1 MPKSVIYTEMIILQ
15 PILTEQSFSF
25 IPRSKTY
32 DGLYLRGE
40 STNIE
45 TEITITSSVN
55 GDYYDTI
62 NATFVNG
69 GFNLVKDNFYTLE
82 LRNGAE
88 VVHKDK
94 IFVTDQT
101 PVVNYSVNDGQYISN
116 ISTNEFIIYE

>member
-45 TEITITSSVN
+45 TEITITW
-55 GDYYDTI
+55 G
-62 NATFVNG
+62 
-69 GFNLVKDNFYTLE
+69 L
-82 LRNGAE
+82 LRY
-88 VVHKDK
+88 HKR
-94 IFVTDQT
+94 
-101 PVVNYSVNDGQYISN
+101 YICKRR
-116 ISTNEFIIYE
+116 F

>member
-1 MPKSVIYTEMIILQ
+1 MIILQ

-25 IPRSKTY
+25 IPRSQTY
-32 DGLYLRGE
+32 DGLFIRGE

-45 TEITITSSVN
+45 TEITITSNVN
-55 GDYYDTI
+55 GDYYDTV

-69 GFNLVKDNFYTLE
+69 DFSLIKDSFYTLE
-82 LRNGAE
+82 LRNGTE

-101 PVVNYSVNDGQYISN
+101 PVVTYSVNDGEYISHV
-116 ISTNEFIIYE
+116 STKEFIMYE